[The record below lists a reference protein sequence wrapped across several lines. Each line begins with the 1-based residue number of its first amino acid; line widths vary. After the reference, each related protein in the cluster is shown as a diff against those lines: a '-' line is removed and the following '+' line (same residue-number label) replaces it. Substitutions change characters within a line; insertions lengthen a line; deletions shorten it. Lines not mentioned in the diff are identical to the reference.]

1 MLAPKP
7 AKRFLSYITGTRE
20 AFFHMQRNWL
30 IKKGWLTVLAW
41 QSIVASG
48 GYLSG
53 AMIQGLLIL
62 NYPQYV
68 PQQWH
73 GTLLFWAVIA
83 VSVFVN
89 TVVSSLLPKIE
100 GLIFTLH
107 VLGAIAIL
115 IVMSYMAPHGTASEV
130 FTLFLNQGNWSTQGL
145 SFMIG
150 LIGMSFSFVGTH
162 LNYETFPQSPRV

>member
-1 MLAPKP
+1 
-7 AKRFLSYITGTRE
+7 
-20 AFFHMQRNWL
+20 
-30 IKKGWLTVLAW
+30 
-41 QSIVASG
+41 
-48 GYLSG
+48 
-53 AMIQGLLIL
+53 MIQGLLIL
-62 NYPQYV
+62 NYPQYE

-73 GTLLFWAVIA
+73 GTLLFWATIA

-100 GLIFTLH
+100 GFIFTLH

-115 IVMSYMAPHGTASEV
+115 IVMSYMAPHSTASEV

-162 LNYETFPQSPRV
+162 LNSKPSP